1 MSAAGDKRF
10 DPTPTRKERAVRE
23 GNVARSAELS
33 GVASFGAAALAAT
46 AAVPFACGA
55 AMAALRGASAHPLG
69 MSTSAFAMGAAPP
82 ASALVTVALPSALVA
97 VALAAFAPAA
107 AAAVAGVAVGLAQAG
122 GLRLTGL
129 KLDLK
134 RLDPFAGLKRMLGA
148 DAAIGAARAAL
159 AFAAALAAL
168 VPLGRDVLAAA
179 ASLASPAAAALL
191 VGQAALRAV
200 GCALAV
206 GAAFALADYA
216 LARKRWAKG
225 LKMSFDELKR
235 EAKENEGDP
244 QAKARRKSTHR
255 ALVRGAIGR
264 TREASFV
271 VVNPTHVAVA
281 LRYDPPAVPV
291 PEVLVRALDEAALAV
306 KALAR
311 EHGIPVVEHVGLARL
326 LYAQGEPGRAIPPEA
341 YVAVAQVV
349 ASLAR
354 AGVLE

>member
-23 GNVARSAELS
+23 GNVARSAELG

-46 AAVPFACGA
+46 AAVPFAGGA
-55 AMAALRGASAHPLG
+55 AMAALRDASAHP
-69 MSTSAFAMGAAPP
+69 TAFAAAVFSPGL
-82 ASALVTVALPSALVA
+82 AA

-107 AAAVAGVAVGLAQAG
+107 SAAAAGIAVGLAQAG
-122 GLRLTGL
+122 GLRLTAL

-148 DAAIGAARAAL
+148 DAAIGAARASL

-168 VPLGRDVLAAA
+168 LPLGRDVLAAA
-179 ASLASPAAAALL
+179 TSLASPTAAAVL

-206 GAAFALADYA
+206 GAAFGLADYA

-244 QAKARRKSTHR
+244 QAKARRKSAHR

-281 LRYDPPAVPV
+281 LRYEPPAVPV

-311 EHGIPVVEHVGLARL
+311 AHGIPVVEDIALARL
-326 LYAQGEPGRAIPPEA
+326 LYAQGESGRAIPPEA
-341 YVAVAQVV
+341 YVAVAQIV

-354 AGVLE
+354 AGVLS

>member
-10 DPTPTRKERAVRE
+10 DPTPTRKEHAVRE
-23 GNVARSAELS
+23 GNVARSAEL
-33 GVASFGAAALAAT
+33 GGIASFGAAALAAT
-46 AAVPFACGA
+46 AATPLACGA
-55 AMAALRGASAHPLG
+55 TMAALRDISAHPLG
-69 MSTSAFAMGAAPP
+69 PS
-82 ASALVTVALPSALVA
+82 ASALATGASPSAFVPVALPPALA
-97 VALAAFAPAA
+97 TVALAAFAPAA

-122 GLRLTGL
+122 GLRITAL

-148 DAAIGAARAAL
+148 DAAIGAARASL
-159 AFAAALAAL
+159 AFAAALLAL
-168 VPLGRDVLAAA
+168 LPLGRDVLVAA
-179 ASLASPAAAALL
+179 ASLASPAAAAVL
-191 VGQAALRAV
+191 VAQAALRAI
-200 GCALAV
+200 GCVLAV

-225 LKMSFDELKR
+225 LRMSFDELKR

-244 QAKARRKSTHR
+244 QAKARRKSAHR
-255 ALVRGAIGR
+255 AIVRGAIGR

-281 LRYDPPAVPV
+281 LRYEPPAVPV
-291 PEVLVRALDEAALAV
+291 PEVLVRALDEGALAV

-311 EHGIPVVEHVGLARL
+311 ELGIPIVEDVALARL
-326 LYAQGEPGRAIPPEA
+326 LYAQGETGRAIPPEA
-341 YVAVAQVV
+341 YVAVAQIV

-354 AGVLE
+354 EGALS

>member
-1 MSAAGDKRF
+1 
-10 DPTPTRKERAVRE
+10 
-23 GNVARSAELS
+23 
-33 GVASFGAAALAAT
+33 
-46 AAVPFACGA
+46 
-55 AMAALRGASAHPLG
+55 MAALRDISAHPLAG
-69 MSTSAFAMGAAPP
+69 APALTVMSP
-82 ASALVTVALPSALVA
+82 ALVT

-122 GLRLTGL
+122 GLRVTAP

-148 DAAIGAARAAL
+148 DAAIGAARASL

-168 VPLGRDVLAAA
+168 LPLGHDVLGAAT
-179 ASLASPAAAALL
+179 SLASPAAAAVL
-191 VGQAALRAV
+191 VGQAALRAI
-200 GCALAV
+200 GCALVV

-244 QAKARRKSTHR
+244 QAKARRKSAHR
-255 ALVRGAIGR
+255 AIVRGAIGR

-281 LRYDPPAVPV
+281 LRYAPPEVPV
-291 PEVLVRALDEAALAV
+291 PEVLVRALDESALAV

-311 EHGIPVVEHVGLARL
+311 EHGIPIVEDVALARL

-354 AGVLE
+354 EGLG